1 MRFTVNDAPAE
12 AAASLRPLL
21 DVLRDDLGLTG
32 AKPGCREGRCG
43 ACTVLVE
50 GRPVASCLY
59 PVALVEGCA
68 VTTIEGLEDPLQ
80 DALLD
85 HGGVQCGAC
94 IPGVTLAL
102 RAHLDSGAAVSAESV
117 RAALAGNL
125 CRCTGYQHI
134 VAAALAAAS

>member
-1 MRFTVNDAPAE
+1 MRFTVNGAGVE
-12 AAASLRPLL
+12 AAASTTPLL

-32 AKPGCREGRCG
+32 AKPGCLEGRCG
-43 ACTVLVE
+43 ACTVLVD

-59 PVALVEGCA
+59 PVALAEGRA
-68 VTTIEGLEDPLQ
+68 VTTIEGLDDPLQ

-102 RAHLDSGAAVSAESV
+102 RAHLDSGAEITEESV
-117 RAALAGNL
+117 RAALTGNL

-134 VAAALAAAS
+134 VAAAVAAS